1 MTSIQNYFE
10 TISETFAA
18 EEHLWTPNWWYL
30 LSEQTMK
37 HLIQKES
44 TASDILNFENW
55 KNSIQRVLR
64 LWSMFFDAWAITSF
78 KQLQAKTGITLGHI
92 YKWSLSPQT
101 YENVL
106 ISSIT
111 SLSVDPIPEESCLD
125 LSLRK
130 IISMLSIPV
139 RSIPESVSVNGNE
152 TSQEASGSLKNLKAP
167 TLGYTGAGQTSKTS
181 DCPTGSTYSSISFFE
196 SGSKEEESVLGWTVP
211 IKDLFVVVSIRLFC

>member
-30 LSEQTMK
+30 LSEQTMNL
-37 HLIQKES
+37 LIQRES
-44 TASDILNFENW
+44 TASDISNFENW
-55 KNSIQRVLR
+55 KHSVQRVLR
-64 LWSMFFDAWAITSF
+64 MWSLFFEPWAITSF
-78 KQLQAKTGITLGHI
+78 KQLQTRTGITLGHI
-92 YKWSLSPQT
+92 YKWSLSPQI

-111 SLSVDPIPEESCLD
+111 SLSADPIPAESCLD

-130 IISMLSIPV
+130 TISMLSIPV
-139 RSIPESVSVNGNE
+139 RSIQENVNVSGNE
-152 TSQEASGSLKNLKAP
+152 ISQEANGSLKNQKAP
-167 TLGYTGAGQTSKTS
+167 TLGYTGGGQTLKTS

-211 IKDLFVVVSIRLFC
+211 IKDLFVVVSIRLFY